1 MTSTVLKPL
10 TVAVAAV
17 SLVGCFSSSSSSD
30 GTGSLSLD
38 VTDAPVDSLEEVN
51 ISFTGITL
59 NPSDGPHIE
68 IPLDEAQLDEQPIDV
83 LSLQRGNAAT
93 LIENEEVPAGEYEWI
108 RLDTVDN
115 ETYPDMYVVVDQDGG
130 REDLSVRAARGL
142 QLSGGFTVPE
152 GGSADFTIDIDLRS
166 AITNPQSDG
175 KGYFLRPSLRLVD
188 NTEVGEIA
196 GTVYQEYYDACEN
209 PDEFAGAV
217 YVYEGSDAELVD
229 YHIDEDEGVDQAP
242 LMSASVKYDE
252 DEAEYNYVAAFLKEG
267 DYTIAY
273 TCDLDDPEEED
284 DLEFQGER
292 NVTVVADET
301 QEEDF
306 EGSSE

>member
-188 NTEVGEIA
+188 NTEVGAIA
-196 GTVYQEYYDACEN
+196 GTVSETLVSSDEACGESNQES
-209 PDEFAGAV
+209 AGAV
-217 YVYEGSDAELVD
+217 YIYEGHDVDPFDYSDERS
-229 YHIDEDEGVDQAP
+229 P
-242 LMSASVKYDE
+242 LASAAVEYDN
-252 DEAEYNYVAAFLKEG
+252 DAGEYSYRAAFLTEN
-267 DYTIAY
+267 DYTVAY
-273 TCDLDDPEEED
+273 TCDSDDPEGEPEELSFHD
-284 DLEFQGER
+284 ETE
-292 NVTVVADET
+292 VTVVADET
-301 QEEDF
+301 QEVNFDV
-306 EGSSE
+306 SD